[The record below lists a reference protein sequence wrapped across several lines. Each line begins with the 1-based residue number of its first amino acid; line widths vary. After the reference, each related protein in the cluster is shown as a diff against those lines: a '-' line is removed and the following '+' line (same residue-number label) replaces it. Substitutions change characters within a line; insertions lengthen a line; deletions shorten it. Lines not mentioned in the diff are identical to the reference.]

1 MQIFT
6 IFFYALTAE
15 CPVERFSEIYYN
27 DRRKGMR
34 LMIKDIKMLAID
46 LDGTLLHDDMSIS
59 PFTADILKKAWTKG
73 IRIVFATGRMF
84 CSARAKLLPLQLGD
98 IPVVCYTGA
107 WTARLAF
114 ARDREWKVQT
124 FINDYAYMAQPD
136 PLEQEYSQ
144 YRIRKTI
151 YTGEDFY
158 HPAETVT
165 RMIIVEKNLQKRDN
179 IRKFLEDRF
188 QDRISIVYP
197 ERIFIDIHK
206 AGVSKANAIGVL
218 AARWGIRP
226 EQIAA
231 FGNTEND
238 ISMLRY
244 AGHSFAV
251 ANAEPVAK
259 EAADKT
265 IGSNNEDGVA
275 HAIAT
280 ILKL

>member
-1 MQIFT
+1 
-6 IFFYALTAE
+6 
-15 CPVERFSEIYYN
+15 
-27 DRRKGMR
+27 MR
-34 LMIKDIKMLAID
+34 LMTKDIKMLAID

-107 WTARLAF
+107 WTARLESQQVISQDGISPDLAGEILAF

-165 RMIIVEKNLQKRDN
+165 RMIIVE
-179 IRKFLEDRF
+179 
-188 QDRISIVYP
+188 RIYRSGIKY
-197 ERIFIDIHK
+197 ENSWKIDSRIGF
-206 AGVSKANAIGVL
+206 
-218 AARWGIRP
+218 P
-226 EQIAA
+226 
-231 FGNTEND
+231 
-238 ISMLRY
+238 
-244 AGHSFAV
+244 
-251 ANAEPVAK
+251 
-259 EAADKT
+259 
-265 IGSNNEDGVA
+265 
-275 HAIAT
+275 
-280 ILKL
+280 